1 MTEALVEMKNISHNF
16 GRVGVLHDVSL
27 TINPGSYTVLLGPS
41 GSGKTTLLSI
51 LGGFLVPRKGSV
63 LIRGQNCTAMAPA
76 RRPTSPTNKEPRNEK
91 TRTGAFRH
99 RPAGHVTTRPLLR
112 TNRQRSCGVLGKQQ
126 LGPIG

>member
-51 LGGFLVPRKGSV
+51 LGGFDAQRAFCSLYLAV
-63 LIRGQNCTAMAPA
+63 LADNA
-76 RRPTSPTNKEPRNEK
+76 
-91 TRTGAFRH
+91 AFVFCALPHGR
-99 RPAGHVTTRPLLR
+99 
-112 TNRQRSCGVLGKQQ
+112 CGG
-126 LGPIG
+126 